1 MPVERS
7 QRVVLAASKEEVTQL
22 ISDLMSFEYFHFAEG
37 EQEFLEYE
45 LAQRVDE
52 LYSRLLSLAERL
64 HLKRDVGVMD
74 AFREGYPPGRRR
86 VIEAADV
93 SGLVAELEER
103 EREET
108 GELRALLERLDQ
120 ASKRAESLERLRS
133 TLSAFSKLRVDLR
146 SLQRIRRFYVELF
159 VADGGDLREIA
170 ESLGDRG
177 AVISEPLEAG
187 RALCVVIAP
196 RENRDYVDRVLRAF
210 EVSYLR
216 LPEGYPSS
224 PSEAYRAISEE
235 LEAARREIGEIS
247 GRVEAEA
254 RERGREIE
262 ELLEAAELV
271 RSQVTRARSS
281 NLKRFAILEGYVPV
295 SMMGEFRERFQGYLV
310 GVEER
315 TGEEPGLL
323 RNNRYS
329 RNYEEITLQQGPP
342 SAREVDPT
350 TIISFVFP
358 TFFGFMFGDLGHG
371 ILLMIL
377 GLILRIR
384 GYESLRRWGNMIISF
399 GVGAAIMGALDG
411 EVFGRELWSIVR
423 VPSVYGIELPIIPA
437 HEVVMANSASV
448 VNLLLALAL
457 LIGVGHILSAYTLSF
472 YQDARG
478 RGLRKAAIEKIP
490 VYAFYIAALFWG
502 YAFVESGY
510 SFSAVMGN
518 KVTPLGVT
526 TGTISKV
533 TLPIVLAASIG
544 MIVTKVLES
553 NYMEGIIDWLVNV
566 IEMISNSI
574 SYLRLAVLL
583 MVHIALLYII
593 NMFYPSGVAGLA
605 AAVGYT
611 GWILG
616 NLGVAALEGLMV
628 YIQDIRLHAYEWFIR
643 FYEGNGRMFRPLSM
657 RGKRIVLR
665 IAQPPRAGA
674 QSGSLSS
681 S

>member
-37 EQEFLEYE
+37 EREFLEYE

-187 RALCVVIAP
+187 RALCAVIAP

-310 GVEER
+310 GAEER

-411 EVFGRELWSIVR
+411 EVFGRELWSM
-423 VPSVYGIELPIIPA
+423 PIIPA
-437 HEVVMANSASV
+437 HEVVMANSASAV
-448 VNLLLALAL
+448 DLLLALAL

-526 TGTISKV
+526 TGIISKV

-593 NMFYPSGVAGLA
+593 NMFYPSGVTGLA

-643 FYEGNGRMFRPLSM
+643 FYEGKGRMFRPLSM
-657 RGKRIVLR
+657 RGKRVVLR

>member
-1 MPVERS
+1 VPVERS

-37 EQEFLEYE
+37 EREFLEYE

-187 RALCVVIAP
+187 RALCAVIAP

-310 GVEER
+310 GAEER

-411 EVFGRELWSIVR
+411 EVFGRELWSM
-423 VPSVYGIELPIIPA
+423 PIIPA
-437 HEVVMANSASV
+437 HEVVMANSASAV
-448 VNLLLALAL
+448 DLLLALAL

-526 TGTISKV
+526 TGIISKV

-593 NMFYPSGVAGLA
+593 NMFYPSGVTGLA

-643 FYEGNGRMFRPLSM
+643 FYEGKGRMFRPLSM
-657 RGKRIVLR
+657 RGKRVVLR